1 MSAVLC
7 FLSVG
12 KTEVAECSLILIRE
26 KLAMGA
32 ANLGSLVEPKTSAS
46 LATLFPF
53 PMRPRWMVGAS
64 EEGMVFGESAD

>member
-46 LATLFPF
+46 LAMFPF
-53 PMRPRWMVGAS
+53 PMRPRWMAGAS